1 MLFCSVIHLILVRPF
16 NEFMSKGKKM
26 NFGVNGVFNRNI
38 ISSNSIVQS
47 IPVQF
52 SITIFIITVT
62 FFCIRVIL
70 VNFARYIF
78 CAQEEFPE
86 EK

>member
-1 MLFCSVIHLILVRPF
+1 
-16 NEFMSKGKKM
+16 M
-26 NFGVNGVFNRNI
+26 NFGVNSVFNRNI

-52 SITIFIITVT
+52 SITIFIITLT

-70 VNFARYIF
+70 VNFVRYIF
-78 CAQEEFPE
+78 FAQEEFTE
-86 EK
+86 EKKYF

>member
-1 MLFCSVIHLILVRPF
+1 
-16 NEFMSKGKKM
+16 M
-26 NFGVNGVFNRNI
+26 NFGVNSVFNRNI
-38 ISSNSIVQS
+38 ISSNSIVRN

-70 VNFARYIF
+70 VNSASYIF
-78 CAQEEFPE
+78 CAQEEFTE